1 MNFYLTQFLT
11 GHGCFKSYVKRI
23 GKTASDLCEV
33 CREDSPGH
41 ILQCKVWA
49 AEKIRLEQTL
59 KIEIS
64 KENLIA
70 LMMENERN
78 WNEISNYIAQIVK
91 EKEKKELEGE
101 GRK

>member
-1 MNFYLTQFLT
+1 M
-11 GHGCFKSYVKRI
+11 
-23 GKTASDLCEV
+23 
-33 CREDSPGH
+33 
-41 ILQCKVWA
+41 QCKVWA

-91 EKEKKELEGE
+91 EKEKKELEDE